1 MAKQEQCCYECTLSR
16 ECDNRIGV
24 GIPPCAKLAESAP
37 SASTN
42 IASDEIADYDC
53 GIINDYGGG
62 NVQWWQDYL
71 RHEINRCNEYWRL
84 ATSHVA

>member
-1 MAKQEQCCYECTLSR
+1 MGSVVADFGEQAYRLIDRLTFAVEDVASKQ
-16 ECDNRIGV
+16 
-24 GIPPCAKLAESAP
+24 AESAP

-53 GIINDYGGG
+53 GLINDYGGG

-71 RHEINRCNEYWRL
+71 RHEINRCNEYWRS